1 MRVSILAFDGCLG
14 AEVFG
19 LADLLLIAN
28 RIGAGRGGPAPFE
41 VRVVSVGGGSVDAAG
56 GVRLATRRPAPTDLL
71 VVPAFDLEGGGA
83 LDRVLARLAPEVA
96 FLARE
101 GVRTPVAAICGGAF
115 LLAGAG
121 LLDGRRCTTAWAFAA
136 ELARRHPSARV
147 EAEALL
153 VRDGPV
159 TTSGAFS
166 AGHDLA
172 LQLIREHASD
182 GLARAVARF
191 TLLDGERDSQAPYI
205 DVRMLERA
213 RAPFARRVT
222 RWLELRLAEP
232 YSLERLAAAFHV
244 SERTLSRRFKA
255 ETGRTPLEQLQDLRV
270 AQARRLLETTGLS
283 LAEVAGQVGYLDV
296 STFARLFSRRVRV
309 TPAAYRRR
317 LRLRSASDCEG
328 EGVS

>member
-1 MRVSILAFDGCLG
+1 MRISILAFDGCLG

-19 LADLLLIAN
+19 LADVLLIAN
-28 RIGAGRGGPAPFE
+28 RVAAGRGGPAPFE
-41 VRVVSVGGGSVDAAG
+41 VSVVSVRGGSVDAAG
-56 GVRLATRRPAPTDLL
+56 GVRLATGRPGPADLL
-71 VVPAFDLEGGGA
+71 VVPAFDVQGVGA
-83 LDRVLARLAPEVA
+83 LDGVLACLAPEAA
-96 FLARE
+96 FLARK
-101 GVRTPVAAICGGAF
+101 GAGIPVAAICGGAF
-115 LLAGAG
+115 LLGDAG

-136 ELARRHPSARV
+136 ELARRHPQAHV

-153 VRDGPV
+153 VQDGPI

-172 LQLIREHASD
+172 LQLIRDHASD

-191 TLLDGERDSQAPYI
+191 TLLDGVRDSQAPYV

-213 RAPFARRVT
+213 RQPFARRVS

-232 YSLERLAAAFHV
+232 YSLARLAAAFHV
-244 SERTLSRRFKA
+244 SERTLLRRFKA
-255 ETGRTPLEQLQDLRV
+255 EIGRTPLEELQDLRV
-270 AQARRLLETTGLS
+270 AQARQLLETTGLS

-296 STFARLFSRRVRV
+296 STFARLFARKVSV

-317 LRLRSASDCEG
+317 FRAAA
-328 EGVS
+328 

>member
-28 RIGAGRGGPAPFE
+28 RLAAGRGGPPPFE
-41 VRVVSVGGGSVDAAG
+41 VGVVSVRGSSVDVAG
-56 GVRLATRRPAPTDLL
+56 GVRLATRRPRPTDLL
-71 VVPAFDLEGGGA
+71 VVPAFDVDAAGALEG
-83 LDRVLARLAPEVA
+83 VLARLAPEVA
-96 FLARE
+96 FLAAE
-101 GVRTPVAAICGGAF
+101 GAGTPVAAICGGAF
-115 LLAGAG
+115 LLAAAG

-136 ELARRHPSARV
+136 ELARRYPRAQV

-153 VRDGPV
+153 VQDGPV

-166 AGHDLA
+166 AGYDLA
-172 LQLIREHASD
+172 LQLIGEHASG

-191 TLLDGERDSQAPYI
+191 TLLDGVRDSQAPYV

-213 RAPFARRVT
+213 RPPFARRVT

-232 YSLERLAAAFHV
+232 YSLQRLSTAFHV
-244 SERTLSRRFKA
+244 SERTLLRRFKA
-255 ETGRTPLEQLQDLRV
+255 EAGRTPLEQLQDLRI
-270 AQARRLLETTGLS
+270 ARARQLLETTGLS

-296 STFARLFSRRVRV
+296 PTFARLFSRRVRV

-317 LRLRSASDCEG
+317 SLRSSPSAGDA
-328 EGVS
+328 GVS